1 MPVQPI
7 DLQTVL
13 LRLSQIGKD
22 QAAQQN
28 AAANTQAALGD
39 HMARESQE
47 MSRTV
52 HETRSLE
59 DGVDSVNDEEEGAGR
74 EEQGGQKKRK
84 RGDGESDNVW
94 KDPALGQNVDISG

>member
-28 AAANTQAALGD
+28 ASAHNQAALGD
-39 HMARESQE
+39 ELARETQ
-47 MSRTV
+47 MHDRTV
-52 HETRSLE
+52 RETRTLE
-59 DGVDSVNDEEEGAGR
+59 DGTDSVNEDGGGGSGRRSGGGSKGSEEE
-74 EEQGGQKKRK
+74 KKDDLWR
-84 RGDGESDNVW
+84 
-94 KDPALGQNVDISG
+94 DPELGQNVDISG